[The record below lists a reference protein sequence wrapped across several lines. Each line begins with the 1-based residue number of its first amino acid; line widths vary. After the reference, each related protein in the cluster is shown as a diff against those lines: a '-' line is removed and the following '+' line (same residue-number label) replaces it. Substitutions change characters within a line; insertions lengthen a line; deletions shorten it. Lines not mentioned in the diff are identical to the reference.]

1 MNEKELW
8 FSSAIASACTI
19 MSAALGGWDIALRV
33 LITLI
38 VIDYITGFLGAVKN
52 HSVDSDVMWWGG
64 LRKGA
69 ILAVLVITVL
79 LDEMVNNQVP
89 LLRTLAIY
97 FYAARE
103 GLSLVENFG
112 ILGVPFPPAIT
123 KVLKQ
128 LQKKGEG
135 K

>member
-1 MNEKELW
+1 MNDKEFW
-8 FSSAIASACTI
+8 FSTCIASACTI
-19 MSAALGGWDIALRV
+19 MSVALGGWDIALRV
-33 LITLI
+33 LITLM
-38 VIDYITGFLGAVKN
+38 VADYITGFLGAVKN
-52 HSVDSDVMWWGG
+52 HKVDSEVMFWGG

-69 ILAVLVITVL
+69 IFAVLVITVL

-89 LLRTLAIY
+89 ILRTLAIY
-97 FYAARE
+97 FYVARE
-103 GLSLVENFG
+103 GISLIENFG
-112 ILGVPFPPAIT
+112 KLGVYVPPSVA

>member
-1 MNEKELW
+1 MNTKELW
-8 FSSAIASACTI
+8 FSSVIATSCTV

-33 LITLI
+33 LIALM
-38 VIDYITGFLGAVKN
+38 VVDYITGFLGAVKN
-52 HSVDSDVMWWGG
+52 HRVDSDVMWWGG
-64 LRKGA
+64 IRKGA
-69 ILAVLVITVL
+69 ILTILLIAVL
-79 LDEMVNNQVP
+79 LDEMINNQVP
-89 LLRTLAIY
+89 ILRTLVIY